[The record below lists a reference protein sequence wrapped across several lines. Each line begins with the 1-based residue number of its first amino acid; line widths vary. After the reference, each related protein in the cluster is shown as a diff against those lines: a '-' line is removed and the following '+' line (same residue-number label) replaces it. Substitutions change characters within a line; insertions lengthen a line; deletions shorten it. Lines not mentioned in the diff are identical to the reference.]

1 MYSLETVEMMRK
13 EAKGRKSE
21 CIRKCKNV
29 LGLTSFKYAK
39 NAGIFNTLRIGAD
52 KRKGREP
59 CKSESYKVLNLAF
72 YPVVSDKRK
81 I

>member
-1 MYSLETVEMMRK
+1 MRK
-13 EAKGRKSE
+13 EGKGREWE

-29 LGLTSFKYAK
+29 LGLASFKYAE
-39 NAGIFNTLRIGAD
+39 NARIFNTLRIGAD
-52 KRKGREP
+52 KGNRRGP

-72 YPVVSDKRK
+72 YPVVSDERK